1 MNILILH
8 GWGQN
13 STLWADF
20 CKKLYD
26 YKPLAFD
33 LPGFGNEPLV
43 SSEWGIGN
51 YADWV
56 IEKIKKQKERNIIL
70 VGHSFGG
77 KIAAEIAIK
86 CPELVKKL
94 ILVAAP
100 IIRKPS
106 IGIRIKIAL
115 LKIAK
120 KILFNKSYN
129 ILLSSEYKEAKK
141 NGLDK
146 IFKNS
151 VEYDRTDEIS
161 KIKAPVLIV
170 WGKNDETAPI
180 AIGKRMH
187 SLIKNSKL
195 EIVSGGHNLH
205 LENPYILFGVIKKFI
220 AQA

>member
-13 STLWADF
+13 SALWTEF
-20 CKKLYD
+20 CKKLYEH
-26 YKPLAFD
+26 KTVAFD
-33 LPGFGNEPLV
+33 LPGFGNEPLA
-43 SSEWGIGN
+43 STEWGIPN

-70 VGHSFGG
+70 IGHSFGG
-77 KIAAEIAIK
+77 KIATEIAIK

-94 ILVAAP
+94 ILIAAP
-100 IIRKPS
+100 VIRKPNA
-106 IGIRIKIAL
+106 GIRIKIAL

-120 KILFNKSYN
+120 KILFNKSCN

-141 NGLDK
+141 SGLDK
-146 IFKNS
+146 VFKNS

-205 LENPYILFGVIKKFI
+205 LENPYILFGVIKRFI
-220 AQA
+220 AKA